1 MKKTTLITL
10 ISAIILLNIAGCN
23 ALNKPKNVS
32 VLTSE
37 TPVNT
42 PETIEWIKK
51 QP

>member
-1 MKKTTLITL
+1 MKKTTIILTILT
-10 ISAIILLNIAGCN
+10 IILLNLAGCN
-23 ALNKPKNVS
+23 ALNKPKIVGI
-32 VLTSE
+32 LEGE